1 MQSSRILAHDNMPFV
16 SVAVYKKGVSNHCFN
31 QINKLY
37 PNSSIYIICPKKDI
51 ILFKSLELENT
62 VIIDEDVFID
72 GINKQFFLN
81 LFNFDKKYFRKTW
94 YWQQILKLFCCE
106 NTIIPETYVIID
118 SDFIILNKIK
128 FLKEDKFI
136 FNQVIWKWLW
146 DTDKYYYS
154 KFIKEFVGVNQVKY
168 GYISEYMI
176 FEKKYV
182 KEMIAIFGN
191 NNYDIVNNLLITLRN
206 EKYDLSE
213 YLWYA
218 NFMFKN
224 YPNKVITQSIYYY
237 RLCHLYYGHSIRKY
251 ELLVFKKIWKLDAIC
266 VEPWEKHFLLIAPIY
281 KFISYLRYKFNYYGR
296 LPFSVIPKKD
306 PAWVYNIPPP
316 LIIKISLKY
325 PFIRTTYRSIR
336 KIYCSIYKSVCSK

>member
-1 MQSSRILAHDNMPFV
+1 M
-16 SVAVYKKGVSNHCFN
+16 
-31 QINKLY
+31 
-37 PNSSIYIICPKKDI
+37 
-51 ILFKSLELENT
+51 
-62 VIIDEDVFID
+62 IIDEDTFIN
-72 GINKQFFLN
+72 GINKQFFLT
-81 LFNFDKKYFRKTW
+81 LFDFCKANPRKNW
-94 YWQQILKLFCCE
+94 YWQQILKLFCYE

-118 SDFIILNKIK
+118 SDFIMLNKIK

-224 YPNKVITQSIYYY
+224 HPDKVITQTIYYY
-237 RLCHLYYGHSIRKY
+237 RLCHRYYGHSIRKY
-251 ELLVFKKIWKLDAIC
+251 DLTIFKKIWKLDAIC
-266 VEPWEKHFLLIAPIY
+266 VEPWEKYLLLITPIY

-296 LPFSVIPKKD
+296 LPFSVVPKED
-306 PAWVYNIPPP
+306 PSWVYNIENP
-316 LIIKISLKY
+316 LMLKIYLKLVKISLKY
-325 PFIRTTYRSIR
+325 PLIRKTYRRIR
-336 KIYCSIYKSVCSK
+336 IIYRLIYKPSLW